1 MGLVVNGP
9 VLFEPEVASDPV
21 QLPEAVQEVA
31 FVELQVSVLLPPL
44 PTDIGDA
51 DSDTVGAGVVPPDT
65 VTVVLACAVRPL
77 PPVHVSV

>member
-9 VLFEPEVASDPV
+9 VLCEPDVAKVPLQLPDPV
-21 QLPEAVQEVA
+21 HDVA

-51 DSDTVGAGVVPPDT
+51 DSETVGAAVPPET
-65 VTVVLACAVRPL
+65 VTVALARAVRPL
-77 PPVHVSV
+77 PPVQVSV